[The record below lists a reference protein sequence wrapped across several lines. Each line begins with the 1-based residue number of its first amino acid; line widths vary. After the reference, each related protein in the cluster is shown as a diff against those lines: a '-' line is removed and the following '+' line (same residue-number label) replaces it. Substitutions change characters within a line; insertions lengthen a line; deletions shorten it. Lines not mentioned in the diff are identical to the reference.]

1 MNYFH
6 KIFIFVLL
14 IILTSCGGKDV
25 DKKDIIEEE
34 EINLQMIAAYKEG
47 IKALEERDTLF
58 AAKKFNE
65 AEILFPQSIWAPRS
79 ALMAGYAYYSDSY
92 YGDAIFELNRYLKTY
107 PQDKN
112 QAYAHY
118 LIGLSYY
125 ENIQDEKKDLK
136 PLLKAKDKFLYILS
150 DYPNTDFALDAQFK
164 LDLISDILASKE
176 MYLANYY
183 IDKEKW
189 IPAINR
195 FKVVISKY
203 GETIY
208 VEEALHRLVEIHY
221 KIGLELEAKKYAN
234 VLGYNYLS
242 SDWYKESY
250 KIFNRDYTQEREKLE
265 KKNKKSIFKKFKKLL
280 Q

>member
-34 EINLQMIAAYKEG
+34 EIDQQMIAAYKEG
-47 IKALEERDTLF
+47 IKALEERDSLF

-79 ALMAGYAYYSDSY
+79 ILMAAYAYYSDAY

-112 QAYAHY
+112 QIYAHY

-125 ENIQDEKKDLK
+125 ENIQDEK
-136 PLLKAKDKFLYILS
+136 FLNS
-150 DYPNTDFALDAQFK
+150 
-164 LDLISDILASKE
+164 
-176 MYLANYY
+176 
-183 IDKEKW
+183 
-189 IPAINR
+189 
-195 FKVVISKY
+195 
-203 GETIY
+203 
-208 VEEALHRLVEIHY
+208 
-221 KIGLELEAKKYAN
+221 
-234 VLGYNYLS
+234 
-242 SDWYKESY
+242 
-250 KIFNRDYTQEREKLE
+250 
-265 KKNKKSIFKKFKKLL
+265 
-280 Q
+280 

>member
-1 MNYFH
+1 MNNFH
-6 KIFIFVLL
+6 KILIFILL
-14 IILTSCGGKDV
+14 IILTSCGGKEV
-25 DKKDIIEEE
+25 NKKDTIEEE
-34 EINLQMIAAYKEG
+34 DIDLQMIAAYQEG
-47 IKALEERDTLF
+47 KKALEKNDAIF

-79 ALMAGYAYYSDSY
+79 ALMAAYAYYSQAY
-92 YGDAIFELNRYLKTY
+92 YGDAIFELKRYLKTY

-112 QAYAHY
+112 QSYAHY

-125 ENIQDEKKDLK
+125 ENIQDEKKDLR

-150 DYPNTDFALDAQFK
+150 EYPNTDFALDAQFK

-195 FKVVISKY
+195 FKVVINEY
-203 GETIY
+203 NETIY

-221 KIGLELEAKKYAN
+221 RIGLELEAKKYAN

-242 SDWYKESY
+242 SEWYKESY
-250 KIFNRDYTQEREKLE
+250 KIFNRDYTAEREKLE
-265 KKNKKSIFKKFKKLL
+265 KKNKKSIFKKLKTLI